1 MKTKL
6 NQSKLKLA
14 IVSAFALGSASLS
27 TAGYAATTF
36 DNMVILTDVAMSCT
50 VDAAQLNFSTYDPT
64 SGTPNDASAVITS
77 SCTHGGSAKITLNQ
91 GASPAAGSTDSV
103 PLRQMHNAT
112 DSTTLAYSLYQNSDR
127 NIVWG
132 NTAGTGLGFTAT
144 GGDDTS
150 TVYGRIANGLVANV
164 GAYADSVS
172 VTLTY

>member
-103 PLRQMHNAT
+103 PLRQM
-112 DSTTLAYSLYQNSDR
+112 L
-127 NIVWG
+127 
-132 NTAGTGLGFTAT
+132 
-144 GGDDTS
+144 
-150 TVYGRIANGLVANV
+150 
-164 GAYADSVS
+164 
-172 VTLTY
+172 

>member
-36 DNMVILTDVAMSCT
+36 DNMIVSANVAMSCT
-50 VDAAQLNFSTYDPT
+50 VDAAPLNFNTYDPT
-64 SGTPNDASAVITS
+64 SDTANDASAVITS
-77 SCTHGGSAKITLNQ
+77 TCTHGGSAKITLNQ
-91 GASPAAGSTDSV
+91 GAAAAAGSTDSV

-127 NIVWG
+127 STVWG
-132 NTAGTGLGFTAT
+132 NTADTGVAFTAT

>member
-36 DNMVILTDVAMSCT
+36 DNMIILTDVAMSCT

-77 SCTHGGSAKITLNQ
+77 SCTHGGSAKITLSQ

-103 PLRQMHNAT
+103 PLRQMLNST
-112 DSTTLAYSLYQNSDR
+112 DAR
-127 NIVWG
+127 
-132 NTAGTGLGFTAT
+132 
-144 GGDDTS
+144 
-150 TVYGRIANGLVANV
+150 R
-164 GAYADSVS
+164 
-172 VTLTY
+172 